1 MPISPIPKKGGAQ
14 IDMPILLSTC
24 DDLPMS
30 AESQLR
36 QLQMQDDASLRGDVR
51 ALGELLGHSLIR
63 QEGQSLFDLVEKV
76 RAAVRSGKGESEL
89 EGVSVEEAVQLV
101 RAFSTYFHLANVAE
115 QVHRSRV
122 LAKER
127 EASGS
132 WIAQAVDKIIAVK
145 EENKVQGQD
154 LKLENLKSWLADFSV
169 RPVFTAHP
177 TEASRR
183 SVLSKLAQISN
194 LLETPSSKIRDARL
208 SEAIDLL
215 WQTDELRVERPLV
228 IDEAV
233 NALYYLD
240 DLFRFT
246 VPEVLEDF
254 ALEVARLGVE
264 IEPTEK
270 PLSFGTWIGGDR
282 DGNPNVTPDTTR
294 ETIVVQVGHAIRVIS
309 EAMTELRQ
317 SLSVSTRIIKVS
329 KELEDSVERDLAN
342 IPEFEARYRRLNA
355 REPYRLKTT
364 AIVHRLELTR
374 KRHAAGAAHVPGRD
388 YANTQELIDDLQVMR
403 NSLLDN
409 HGELIAKGQLERV
422 IRTVSTFGLIHA
434 TMDVREHSLA
444 HHAALANFGIA
455 ENYSNLDSNARFEL
469 LVKELENPRN
479 RSPKNLD
486 SASAKTLDTFTA
498 IADLI
503 EQFGPEVIETYII
516 SMTKHPEDLIAAAVL
531 AKEAGLIKLD
541 QQSAKIGFAPL
552 LETVAELR
560 AADKILEQLLSN
572 PTYRKIVKLRGDIQ
586 EVMLGYSD
594 SNKDAGIATSQW
606 EIHQAQRRLRDVAIR
621 YGVKL
626 RLFHGRGGS
635 VGRGGGPTYDAL
647 IALPWGSLDGQIKM
661 TEQGEVISDK
671 YSIPVLAKENVEL
684 TLAAALE
691 ATVLN
696 RGPRQ
701 PEEFLTKWNSCMD
714 LISESAFQ
722 SYRALIDQ
730 EDLPAYFYAST
741 PVEQLGDMF
750 LGSRPSRRQSASAG
764 LDSLRAIPWVF
775 GWTQSRQIVPGW
787 YGVGTG
793 LKAAREA
800 GHADVIKQML
810 DQWHFFKTFISNVE
824 MTMAKTDLKMAE
836 RYVTALVP
844 TELRH
849 FFNEIKAEFELTSKE
864 INTLRGND
872 DLLGDQPLLARTL
885 QIRDQYL
892 APLHLLQVNLL
903 QRVRESGE
911 SADPLLRRALLLTIN
926 GVALGLRNT
935 G

>member
-1 MPISPIPKKGGAQ
+1 
-14 IDMPILLSTC
+14 
-24 DDLPMS
+24 MS

-36 QLQMQDDASLRGDVR
+36 QLQMQDDASLRSDVR
-51 ALGELLGHSLIR
+51 ALGELLGQSLVR
-63 QEGQSLFDLVEKV
+63 QEGQPLLDLVEKV
-76 RAAVRSGKGESEL
+76 RAAVRSGHGEAEL
-89 EGVSVEEAVQLV
+89 KDVDVDQAVQLV

-122 LAKER
+122 LESER
-127 EASGS
+127 SQSGS
-132 WIAQAVDKIIAVK
+132 WIAQAVDKI
-145 EENKVQGQD
+145 EEARKAGHEIKNEELQH
-154 LKLENLKSWLADFSV
+154 WLADFSV

-183 SVLSKLAQISN
+183 SVLSKLAQISD
-194 LLETPSSKIRDARL
+194 LLEAPASRVRDARL

-240 DLFRFT
+240 DLFRLT
-246 VPEVLEDF
+246 VPEVLDEF
-254 ALEVARLGVE
+254 AAEVARLGVQ
-264 IEPTEK
+264 IPPTAK

-282 DGNPNVTPDTTR
+282 DGNPNVTPDVTR

-309 EAMTELRQ
+309 EAMSKLRQ
-317 SLSVSTRIIKVS
+317 SLSVSTRIINVS
-329 KELEDSVERDLAN
+329 QELKDSVERDLAN

-374 KRHAAGAAHVPGRD
+374 KRHAAGAAHIPGRD
-388 YANTQELIDDLQVMR
+388 YANTEELLVDLNIMR
-403 NSLLDN
+403 DSLLQN
-409 HGELIAKGQLERV
+409 HGELIARGELERI
-422 IRTVSTFGLIHA
+422 IRAVSAFGLIHA
-434 TMDVREHSLA
+434 TMDVREHSQV

-455 ENYSNLDSNARFEL
+455 SNYADQEPDQRFDTLIAELASSSLRAPKDLDAQ
-469 LVKELENPRN
+469 
-479 RSPKNLD
+479 
-486 SASAKTLDTFTA
+486 SAKTLDTFRA
-498 IADLI
+498 INDLI
-503 EQFGPEVIETYII
+503 AQFGPEVIETYIV
-516 SMTKHPEDLIAAAVL
+516 SMTKHPDDLLAAAVL
-531 AKEAGLIKLD
+531 GKEAGLVDLNAGV
-541 QQSAKIGFAPL
+541 AKIGFAPL

-560 AADKILEQLLSN
+560 AADVILEKLLSN
-572 PTYRKIVKLRGDIQ
+572 AIYRKLVSLRGDIQ

-606 EIHQAQRRLRDVAIR
+606 EIHQAQRRLRDIAMK

-671 YSIPVLAKENVEL
+671 YSIPMLARENVEL

-701 PEEFLTKWNSCMD
+701 PKENLKQWNDCME
-714 LISESAFQ
+714 LISENSFQ
-722 SYRALIDQ
+722 RYRNLVSHQ
-730 EDLPAYFYAST
+730 DLPAYFYSST

-750 LGSRPSRRQSASAG
+750 LGSRPSRRQGANDG
-764 LDSLRAIPWVF
+764 IENLRAIPWVF

-787 YGVGTG
+787 YGVGSG
-793 LKAAREA
+793 LKAARES
-800 GHADVIKQML
+800 GNTEVMKQML
-810 DQWHFFKTFISNVE
+810 TDWHFFKTFISNVE
-824 MTMAKTDLKMAE
+824 MTMAKTDLAMAE
-836 RYVTALVP
+836 RYVKALVP
-844 TELRH
+844 TELHH
-849 FFNEIKAEFELTSKE
+849 FFDDIKAEFELTSRE
-864 INTLRGND
+864 INALRGND

-892 APLHLLQVNLL
+892 APLHMLQVNLL
-903 QRVRESGE
+903 ERVRQSGDE
-911 SADPLLRRALLLTIN
+911 ADPLLRRALLLTIN